1 MSMIHQS
8 LSANR
13 SAWRLRAGC
22 AMAWVAPHSTTA
34 SMKNPRNL
42 VVSLSCCDALH
53 SILETGVRW
62 YAVGQGTLPAPDTRA
77 THPSS
82 RHDLSDLLP
91 SLGSRVA
98 MYAVSQLHGSAPAL
112 VTVLASPGAVAPDGN
127 TPMTTTISPFAI
139 SFRSF
144 VNF

>member
-1 MSMIHQS
+1 MCN
-8 LSANR
+8 A
-13 SAWRLRAGC
+13 
-22 AMAWVAPHSTTA
+22 TA
-34 SMKNPRNL
+34 VTALVTENTGKR

-98 MYAVSQLHGSAPAL
+98 MYAVSQFHGSAPAL
-112 VTVLASPGAVAPDGN
+112 VTVLASSGAVAPDDN
-127 TPMTTTISPFAI
+127 TPMTTTIVSQTTSGPWRI
-139 SFRSF
+139 RSCA
-144 VNF
+144 VLTADYSDAGSGCLARQSSC